1 MSTDPAALVETL
13 KAKATL
19 LIHRE
24 RELFALR
31 QARRRTEEWLRAFH
45 ALSPEVQDTN
55 MASLIARWSDLLVGS
70 LSFESA
76 GAIEYEVPGGRVTM
90 RTMDPGPPPPLT
102 HVDPEADVLFGAS
115 ASGRCDPSA
124 PPAMRAFADAVG
136 LEVFLWHSS
145 SVRRGSRL
153 VLLAG
158 SSPRTAKFH
167 RFSEDDQV
175 HFGLLSH
182 HLAALVNNSLL
193 VAEVERERAELA
205 AANRE
210 LDSSLRELSK
220 TQREL
225 IASTK
230 LVAET
235 SRRAGMADI
244 AAGVLH
250 NVGNVLTSINV
261 GTELV
266 AERLRASRV
275 GNLSKLVGML
285 EAEGDALPAALAA
298 GDLCWKVLDFL
309 RALSAHLSGERDGLL
324 SEVTRLQEYLAHLK
338 AIVNKQRSYATSIN
352 VLESCDLPGL
362 MDDAVALVSA
372 SLALTGIEIARDYAP
387 VPEATLD
394 RHKALQI
401 LVNLIRNAAESI
413 AACGRA
419 GGRIVVSIRGD
430 RGDGGDRVQLM
441 VEDNGAG
448 VDAQAA
454 PRLFTQGFTTKP
466 SGHGFGLHTSALA
479 AKEMGGALSYRSAP
493 GQGATFILDLPVRP
507 QGAKEGSLGAARP
520 VAT

>member
-13 KAKATL
+13 RAKATL
-19 LIHRE
+19 LLHRE
-24 RELFALR
+24 RELFELR

-45 ALSPEVQDTN
+45 ALSPELQDTD
-55 MASLIARWSDLLVGS
+55 MAGLIARWSELLVGS

-76 GAIEYEVPGGRVTM
+76 GAIEYEAPSGRVTM
-90 RTMDPGPPPPLT
+90 QTMDPGPPPSLA
-102 HVDPEADVLFGAS
+102 HVDAEVDALFGAKGG
-115 ASGRCDPSA
+115 GRCDASA
-124 PPAMRAFADAVG
+124 PPALRRFADAVG

-153 VLLAG
+153 LLFAG

-167 RFSEDDQV
+167 KFSEDDQN
-175 HFGLLSH
+175 HFVLLGN

-193 VAEVERERAELA
+193 AAQVERERTEIV

-210 LDSSLRELSK
+210 LDASLRELSR

-275 GNLSKLVGML
+275 GNLDKLVRML
-285 EAEGDALPAALAA
+285 EAEGDDLPTFLTSSAR
-298 GDLCWKVLDFL
+298 CWTILDFL
-309 RALSAHLSGERDGLL
+309 RALSAHLATERDELL
-324 SEVTRLQEYLAHLK
+324 TEVTRLQEYLSHLK
-338 AIVNKQRSYATSIN
+338 AIVTKQRSYATGID
-352 VLESCDLPGL
+352 VTERCDLPGL
-362 MDDAVALVSA
+362 MEDAVALVTA
-372 SLALTGIEIARDYAP
+372 SLALTGIEIAREYAP
-387 VPEATLD
+387 VAEVTLD

-413 AACGRA
+413 SGCGRE
-419 GGRIVVSIRGD
+419 GGRIVVSIRGE
-430 RGDGGDRVQLM
+430 GGDRVRLM
-441 VEDNGAG
+441 VEDNGGGIDEKVAS
-448 VDAQAA
+448 
-454 PRLFTQGFTTKP
+454 RLFTQGFTTKP

-479 AKEMGGALSYRSAP
+479 AKEMGGALTFRSTP
-493 GQGATFILDLPVRP
+493 GQGATFILELPVRP
-507 QGAKEGSLGAARP
+507 RNAKEGAR
-520 VAT
+520 

>member
-1 MSTDPAALVETL
+1 MATDPAALVETL

-24 RELFALR
+24 RELFELR

-45 ALSPEVQDTN
+45 ALSPELQDTD
-55 MASLIARWSDLLVGS
+55 MAGLIARWSDLLVGS

-76 GAIEYEVPGGRVTM
+76 GALEYEAPSGRVTM
-90 RTMDPGPPPPLT
+90 HTMDPGPPPALT
-102 HVDPEADVLFGAS
+102 HVEAEADALFRAKG
-115 ASGRCDPSA
+115 SGRCDPSA
-124 PPAMRAFADAVG
+124 PPTLRRLADAIG
-136 LEVFLWHSS
+136 LEEFLWLSS

-153 VLLAG
+153 LLFAG

-167 RFSEDDQV
+167 RFSEEDQN
-175 HFGLLSH
+175 HFMLLGN
-182 HLAALVNNSLL
+182 HLAALVNNSIL
-193 VAEVERERAELA
+193 AAQVERERTEIV

-210 LDSSLRELSK
+210 LDASLRELSR

-261 GTELV
+261 GAELV

-275 GNLSKLVGML
+275 GNVGKLVRLL
-285 EAEGDALPAALAA
+285 EAEGEGLPASLSTPDRA
-298 GDLCWKVLDFL
+298 WKILNFL
-309 RALSAHLSGERDGLL
+309 RELSAHLATERDEILA
-324 SEVTRLQEYLAHLK
+324 EVTRLQEYLSHLK
-338 AIVNKQRSYATSIN
+338 AIVNKQQRYATAIG
-352 VLESCDLPGL
+352 VTELCELPGL
-362 MDDAVALVSA
+362 VDDAIALVSA
-372 SLALTGIEIARDYAP
+372 SLALTGIEIARDYQP
-387 VPEATLD
+387 VAEATLD

-401 LVNLIRNAAESI
+401 LVNLVRNAAESI
-413 AACGRA
+413 AGCGRE
-419 GGRIVVSIRGD
+419 GGRIVASIRGD
-430 RGDGGDRVQLM
+430 GGARFQLM

-448 VDAQAA
+448 IDERLASK
-454 PRLFTQGFTTKP
+454 LFTQGFTTKP

-479 AKEMGGALSYRSAP
+479 AKEMGGTLTCRSAP
-493 GQGATFILDLPVRP
+493 GRGATFILDLPLRP
-507 QGAKEGSLGAARP
+507 QTSKEGSR
-520 VAT
+520 